1 MEKWNLYYKK
11 KNIVNWISF
20 EDICKEKISLFGIC
34 I

>member
-1 MEKWNLYYKK
+1 MEKWNLYYK

-20 EDICKEKISLFGIC
+20 EDICKEKISLFGMC